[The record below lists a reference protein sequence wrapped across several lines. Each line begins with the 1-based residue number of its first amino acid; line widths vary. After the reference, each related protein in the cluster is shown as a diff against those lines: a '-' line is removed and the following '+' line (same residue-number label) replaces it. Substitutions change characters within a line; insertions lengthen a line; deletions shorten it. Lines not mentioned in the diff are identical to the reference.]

1 MSRGLGDEEQL
12 EKEAEKSGDEQR
24 TRRLRMAEGKR
35 RFQEE
40 GGTAYKANAAGRPG
54 RVWTENS
61 LLCLVTRSCL
71 ILFNPRYYSLP
82 GSSVHG
88 ILHARILEWV
98 AMPSS
103 RRSSQPRYQ
112 TQVSCIGRP

>member
-40 GGTAYKANAAGRPG
+40 GTLIHADVWQKPAHHYKTSKNKLKKKKP
-54 RVWTENS
+54 EN
-61 LLCLVTRSCL
+61 
-71 ILFNPRYYSLP
+71 
-82 GSSVHG
+82 
-88 ILHARILEWV
+88 LE
-98 AMPSS
+98 
-103 RRSSQPRYQ
+103 
-112 TQVSCIGRP
+112 